1 MKSPSFRW
9 ELAKMYNRKITR
21 RARLGTAIAAL
32 ALGLTAVAGSVPAQ
46 AAGTYRPSTQVGLSV
61 GEGQMVNLPKS
72 VASVWTSNPKVA
84 DVYVNTP
91 RQINVFGKA
100 EGEATVIATAS
111 DGSVV
116 YGTKVRVSPN
126 ISSVNDILREAMPES
141 NIRVT
146 TVGQVAV

>member
-1 MKSPSFRW
+1 MK
-9 ELAKMYNRKITR
+9 TR
-21 RARLGTAIAAL
+21 NTNSRARLGTALAAL
-32 ALGLTAVAGSVPAQ
+32 AVGLVAVAAPAEAKGGQ
-46 AAGTYRPSTQVGLSV
+46 PRAYASGAYRPSTNVLLNT

-141 NIRVT
+141 NI
-146 TVGQVAV
+146 